1 VSQGKS
7 KIKRRQVMNF
17 TKDFFENYKVE
28 DLVLHNELVSV
39 YGGTAQRAI
48 IQFSNDVIEDSVKSL
63 SEDEKMEVMDYILP
77 SFSNTLVPL
86 ICAFREDDGKG
97 VIKHTRYSYN
107 HQSLKSWRK
116 SHSLVY
122 DYMDTD
128 TMLGL
133 KNNSVYTRFHYYL
146 KLTSSNDDI
155 KRFIDSFICDKIYTL
170 LRDEIQYFHDHD
182 EYEQE
187 AKKLTNRN
195 IYPDFNNNYYSY
207 SHDDNKV
214 HKKNSDTKID
224 FVMSLEEV
232 KKTNTFLDSLDNE
245 INMLVFNRFEE
256 FQGFN

>member
-1 VSQGKS
+1 
-7 KIKRRQVMNF
+7 MNF

-28 DLVLHNELVSV
+28 DLVLHNELVAV

-63 SEDEKMEVMDYILP
+63 SEAEKIEVMDYILP

-86 ICAFREDDGKG
+86 IHTFREDDEKG
-97 VIKHTRYSYN
+97 AIKHTSYSYN
-107 HQSLKSWRK
+107 FQSLKSWRK
-116 SHSLVY
+116 SHGLVY
-122 DYMDTD
+122 DCMDTD
-128 TMLGL
+128 TMQGL
-133 KNNSVYTRFHYYL
+133 KNNSVYARFHYYL

-155 KRFIDSFICDKIYTL
+155 QRFINVFICDKVYCL
-170 LRDEIQYFHDHD
+170 LRDEIQYFYDHD

-187 AKKLTNRN
+187 AKKLTNRK
-195 IYPDFNNNYYSY
+195 IYPDFNKYYYSY

-232 KKTNTFLDSLDNE
+232 KKTNEFLDSLDNE
-245 INMLVFNRFEE
+245 VNMLVFNKFEE
-256 FQGFN
+256 FQGVN